1 MIYLIFKIKKIYFS
15 KKKCAKKM
23 KFLLLKKNSNL
34 SKKKLIST
42 IYPYINSS
50 NFLNLITKND
60 LSNPQ

>member
-1 MIYLIFKIKKIYFS
+1 MCQKNEIFII
-15 KKKCAKKM
+15 
-23 KFLLLKKNSNL
+23 KKNSNL